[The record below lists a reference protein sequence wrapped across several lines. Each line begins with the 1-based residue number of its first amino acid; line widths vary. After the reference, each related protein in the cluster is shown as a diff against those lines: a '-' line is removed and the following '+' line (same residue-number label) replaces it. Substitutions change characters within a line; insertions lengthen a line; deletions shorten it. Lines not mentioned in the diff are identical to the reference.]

1 MTRYE
6 KERLDNTRI
15 ELIELESKEHHC
27 TTSRFTWGEGYQEK
41 DTYEVTTKYLERTYY
56 KDSLLSEK
64 EVTKTF
70 KYH

>member
-27 TTSRFTWGEGYQEK
+27 TTSRFT
-41 DTYEVTTKYLERTYY
+41 
-56 KDSLLSEK
+56 
-64 EVTKTF
+64 
-70 KYH
+70 